1 MAPNPSDLVS
11 VAAPPGARPGR
22 PARVLAGVVRG
33 YQLCLAPFWQCFG
46 IRGGC
51 RFEPTCSEYMRQA
64 VLVHGLARGV
74 GLGLARLGRCHP
86 WGSCGH
92 DPVPA
97 PDHSATAPATRALK
111 RLV

>member
-1 MAPNPSDLVS
+1 MAHNPSYLLC
-11 VAAPPGARPGR
+11 VAESPGARPGR
-22 PARVLAGVVRG
+22 AARVLAGVVRG
-33 YQLCLAPFWQCFG
+33 YQLCLGPLWQFFG

-64 VLVHGLARGV
+64 VLTHGLARGV

-86 WGSCGH
+86 WGRCGH

-97 PDHSATAPATRALK
+97 RDHSATASATQALK